1 MQIGEGEGF
10 LRGLTVGETFLTS
23 SLVQCMID
31 SSLKCWHTDG
41 VCFKMPMWSVDDS
54 VGRDWGGCQLPYIV
68 LV

>member
-23 SLVQCMID
+23 SLVQCMFD
-31 SSLKCWHTDG
+31 LSLECWHTDG
-41 VCFKMPMWSVDDS
+41 VCFKMPMWSVDEF
-54 VGRDWGGCQLPYIV
+54 GGEGLRGYQLPYIV